1 MDERASVD
9 GVYAVV
15 YQQPGILTTEYQ
27 VDAGSPEEA
36 VEIAED
42 AGLFVADDAWEGEGP
57 KMPAI
62 VSWHGVLKHE
72 TDEIWPSW
80 LRGGPPHDWE
90 GQFQQGPQGSD

>member
-9 GVYAVV
+9 GVYGVV

-36 VEIAED
+36 VEIAEK

-57 KMPAI
+57 KMPAL

-72 TDEIWPSW
+72 TAAIWPS
-80 LRGGPPHDWE
+80 LGGLPHDWE